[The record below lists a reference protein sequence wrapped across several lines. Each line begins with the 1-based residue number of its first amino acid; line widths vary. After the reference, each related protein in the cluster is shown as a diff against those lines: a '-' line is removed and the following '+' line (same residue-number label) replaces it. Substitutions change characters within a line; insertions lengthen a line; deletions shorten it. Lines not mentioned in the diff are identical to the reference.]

1 MIIFEV
7 LNLAFTSLKA
17 NKVRSLLTM
26 LGIIIGVSAVI
37 LLIALGNG
45 LENYITQQ
53 FEDLG
58 TNILYVL
65 PGQVG
70 KEGQSMQGP
79 PNFAGS
85 KLTLKDSRDIAK
97 LGGSIVGA
105 SSSIEIPASVQY
117 GNISK
122 YVRVHGVEDNFFK
135 MRNIIVETGR
145 ELTKADVEQQ
155 RKVVVIGPI
164 LKEKLFGEQK
174 ALGKKILIGDFRYE
188 VVGIT
193 ATKGGGLGQSLDDI
207 PFITIINAQRQF
219 NQESV
224 QAISVEISDKQSIPD
239 AKKSIEKLLL
249 KRYKEDEFSVV
260 DQASLIQT
268 ITQII
273 GVLTSALG
281 GIAAISLVVGGIGIM
296 NIMLV
301 SVTERTKEIGLRKAV
316 GAKFKDILFQFLMEA
331 VMLCLVGGL
340 VGVLLG
346 AGGAMLARKLIPAVV
361 PFWSVLLAFGFSA
374 AVGIIFGV
382 APAYK
387 AAKLD
392 PITALRYE

>member
-37 LLIALGNG
+37 LLIALGSG

-65 PGQVG
+65 PGQIG

-122 YVRVHGVEDNFFK
+122 YTRVHGVEDNFFK

-164 LKEKLFGEQK
+164 LKEKLFGVSSY
-174 ALGKKILIGDFRYE
+174 GDYPE
-188 VVGIT
+188 
-193 ATKGGGLGQSLDDI
+193 DDY
-207 PFITIINAQRQF
+207 
-219 NQESV
+219 
-224 QAISVEISDKQSIPD
+224 VEIDT
-239 AKKSIEKLLL
+239 
-249 KRYKEDEFSVV
+249 KRDTGK
-260 DQASLIQT
+260 
-268 ITQII
+268 
-273 GVLTSALG
+273 
-281 GIAAISLVVGGIGIM
+281 
-296 NIMLV
+296 
-301 SVTERTKEIGLRKAV
+301 R
-316 GAKFKDILFQFLMEA
+316 
-331 VMLCLVGGL
+331 
-340 VGVLLG
+340 
-346 AGGAMLARKLIPAVV
+346 
-361 PFWSVLLAFGFSA
+361 
-374 AVGIIFGV
+374 
-382 APAYK
+382 
-387 AAKLD
+387 
-392 PITALRYE
+392 